1 MKKPSGRREGG
12 VIDSFY
18 ACLLVFSRLI
28 LNYVASS
35 ADQADQQMIDRF
47 CLCSYLVFASIA
59 NLITRLVIYFHNNRV
74 VRSSNLANYIKT
86 QSSTQRTRSAS

>member
-1 MKKPSGRREGG
+1 MKKPSGRKEGG

-35 ADQADQQMIDRF
+35 ADQADHQQMLDRC
-47 CLCSYLVFASIA
+47 CLCSYLVFATIA

-74 VRSSNLANYIKT
+74 IRSSNLANYIKT
-86 QSSTQRTRSAS
+86 QSSTQKN

>member
-1 MKKPSGRREGG
+1 MKKPSGRREGGG

-35 ADQADQQMIDRF
+35 ADQGDQQMIDRC

-59 NLITRLVIYFHNNRV
+59 NLITRLVIYFHNHRV
-74 VRSSNLANYIKT
+74 A
-86 QSSTQRTRSAS
+86 AS